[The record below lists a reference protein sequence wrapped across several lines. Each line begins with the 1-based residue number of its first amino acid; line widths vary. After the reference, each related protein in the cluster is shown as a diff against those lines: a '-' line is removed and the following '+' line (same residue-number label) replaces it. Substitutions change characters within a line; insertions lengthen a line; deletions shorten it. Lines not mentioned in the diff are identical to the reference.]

1 MLKYFKRG
9 ENMTIVFKI
18 SDNLKDKLIEYYKDL
33 RREKTPPYAVFQAQE
48 ADTIITLYESGKV
61 MFQGIS
67 ADIDANIWID
77 LEKKYNNRS
86 IDQSGKEKK
95 TEKKLEN
102 FDYTDTM
109 GSDEVGTGD
118 FFGPIIVTATYVT
131 KDKHQF
137 LHDLK
142 VGDSKK
148 LTDDKILQIA
158 PLLIEKIPYSTFKL
172 SNQEYNEVYNKD
184 LNMNKLKAIFHNKAL
199 VSLHNKGITPTKIV
213 VDQFVNPKKYFEHL
227 QNTPNIIKNITFT
240 TKAED
245 KCLSVACASIIS
257 RYYFL
262 KEMTKMSQELNLEL
276 PKGAGITVDEIGAKI
291 AQEKGFD
298 FLKNIA
304 KLNFQ
309 NTNKIKEI
317 LTNKNQ

>member
-1 MLKYFKRG
+1 
-9 ENMTIVFKI
+9 MTIVFKI